1 MKGKMFK
8 ALVAEE
14 SSEGIYS
21 RHIRERSVVSLP
33 DGALLVE
40 VRYSSLNYK
49 DALSATG
56 NKGVT
61 RSYPHTPGVDAAGV
75 VAECSDGTFS
85 PGDQVIVTGH
95 DLGMNTPGGFGQY
108 IRVPSDW
115 GVALPGGLTLKESMA
130 LGTAGFTAAYSVL
143 KLERAGVKPAS
154 GDILVTGASGGVGSI
169 AVAILAGAGYRVFAA
184 TGKAGAGE
192 FLRGLGATGIL
203 TRKEIQDSSGRPL
216 LKGRW
221 AAAVDVAGGAT
232 LSSVLRAIRYG
243 GVVTCCGL
251 TDSPELNLTVFPFIL
266 RGVSLMGVDSAECGM
281 DTRRE
286 IWSRLASDWKPAR
299 LRDMY
304 SECSLYELEGKVT
317 AMLKGEITGRTVVNL
332 ETE

>member
-8 ALVAEE
+8 ALVVEE
-14 SSEGIYS
+14 SSEGVFS
-21 RHIRERSVVSLP
+21 RHIREKSVDSLP
-33 DGALLVE
+33 AGALLVE

-95 DLGMNTPGGFGQY
+95 DLGMNTPGGFGQH

-143 KLERAGVKPAS
+143 KLERAGIKPDS

-192 FLRGLGATGIL
+192 FLRGLGATGII
-203 TRKEIQDSSGRPL
+203 TRNEIQDSSGRPL

-232 LSSVLRAIRYG
+232 LSSVLRATRYG

-251 TDSPELNLTVFPFIL
+251 TDSPDLNLTVFPFIL
-266 RGVSLMGVDSAECGM
+266 RGVSLLGVDSAECRM
-281 DTRRE
+281 DTRQE
-286 IWSRLASDWKPAR
+286 IWSRLASYWKPAG
-299 LRDMY
+299 LWDMY
-304 SECSLYELEGKVT
+304 SECSLYELEGKIT

-332 ETE
+332 ET